1 VGLIST
7 FDAAGF
13 RRVGETEARSAGLP
27 RIAVRLDPRDAV
39 SVTIRAATERDI
51 EAMRAIEVDAGGRF
65 RAIGLHVVADDP
77 PPEPEALLGYI
88 TCGLAWIAEGRA
100 DDGHPVPVGYALA
113 STVDGEG
120 HLDQVSVLEQATGR
134 GIGSALV
141 DVVLSWSAASGHPA
155 VTLTT
160 YGDVPWNG
168 PWYARRGFVE
178 VPDERLT
185 PRLRAIL
192 ERERAIGLEPPTRI
206 AMRRAAAHASAGDP
220 RAR

>member
-1 VGLIST
+1 
-7 FDAAGF
+7 
-13 RRVGETEARSAGLP
+13 
-27 RIAVRLDPRDAV
+27 V
-39 SVTIRAATERDI
+39 SFTLRAATETDV

-65 RAIGLHVVADDP
+65 RAIGLDVVADDP
-77 PPEPEALLGYI
+77 PPEPETLLGYVAR
-88 TCGLAWIAEGRA
+88 GLAWIAEERP
-100 DDGHPVPVGYALA
+100 DDGSPVPVGYALA
-113 STVDGEG
+113 SVVDGEG

-141 DVVLSWSAASGHPA
+141 DVVLSWSAAAAHPA

-185 PRLRAIL
+185 PGLRAIL
-192 ERERAIGLEPPTRI
+192 ERERAIGLEPPARI
-206 AMRRAAAHASAGDP
+206 AMRRVRPPGGRRAGRLSHAAVATTIVPGGRRRSGDP
-220 RAR
+220 